1 MANTHT
7 QVQLFFKCNK
17 LLDAD
22 ITSKSDPYVV
32 VYDLTGNGPKNAVG
46 RTETIRNNLNPV
58 FKTPVTVNYF
68 FEMRQE
74 IKLDIWDEDKG
85 KADDFLGR
93 ATFTMGQLMS
103 SPNSSLTLNLNVKGT
118 VTVTASLIG
127 TSKGTAALQ
136 LRGRGL
142 KQMNCIGK
150 TDAFIVISRQLPTGQ
165 KRQVYKTEVQK
176 KTLNPQWKTTPPLD
190 LVDLC
195 GGEAATPCIALDCYN
210 KNSRSGEP
218 MGGCLFTMEQLLAA
232 GGKEFELTMN
242 KKGKTKS
249 YGFIAIDRCDFL
261 KGYDFLEYLQ
271 AGMEINI
278 AFSIDFTSSNG
289 PPNDPRSLHFYD
301 PQRPNN
307 YIRAMLA
314 VSDVVQE
321 YDSDRMFPAY
331 GFGAIA
337 PFTNGTSHFFPLS
350 GNPANAYL
358 NGMQAVVD
366 TYARLLPMLRFSGPT
381 NFTPTIR
388 TITEGAHQARG
399 VYTILLILTDGAI
412 TDMQDT
418 IDAIV
423 DADDAPLSIVIIGVG
438 NADFS
443 SMERLDGDTVPLT
456 NRRGNKTRRDL
467 VQFVPFNQ
475 FEGRDPA
482 TLAAAVLH
490 EVPRQVEIW
499 GQLSHTSPEA
509 FHK

>member
-1 MANTHT
+1 MTTTNTVV
-7 QVQLFFKCNK
+7 QVYVKCNK
-17 LLDAD
+17 LKDTD
-22 ITSKSDPYVV
+22 VTSKSDPYAIL
-32 VYDLTGNGPKNAVG
+32 YEITDGRRAEAG
-46 RTETIRNNLNPV
+46 RTEVVRNNLNPE
-58 FKTPVTVNYF
+58 FQTCIPVNYF
-68 FEMRQE
+68 FEMRQTMRVE
-74 IKLDIWDEDKG
+74 IWDKDTKT
-85 KADDFLGR
+85 KDDPLGS
-93 ATFTMGQLMS
+93 AQFTMGQLMS
-103 SPNSSLTLNLNVKGT
+103 SRGSTLTLNLDLKGT
-118 VTVTASLIG
+118 VTLTASYIG
-127 TSKGTAALQ
+127 SQRGTVALTF
-136 LRGRGL
+136 RGRDL
-142 KQMNCIGK
+142 KKMDLFSK
-150 TDAFIVISRQLPTGQ
+150 SDPYFFLYRQLPSGQ
-165 KRQVYKTEVQK
+165 RVQNYKSEVIDN
-176 KTLNPQWKTTPPLD
+176 TLNPQWKTTPPLD
-190 LVDLC
+190 LAKLC
-195 GGEAATPCIALDCYN
+195 GGDVASPSIVFECFDKDTSNDDA
-210 KNSRSGEP
+210 
-218 MGGCLFTMEQLLAA
+218 MGGFVVSGEQLLAA

-249 YGFIAIDRCDFL
+249 YGFIAIDRCDYVRSFS
-261 KGYDFLEYLQ
+261 FPEYLQ
-271 AGMEINI
+271 GGLQLNI

-388 TITEGAHQARG
+388 TITEGARQARG

-443 SMERLDGDTVPLT
+443 SMEQLDGDGGVLRDRS
-456 NRRGNKTRRDL
+456 RRCSRRDV

-482 TLAAAVLH
+482 TLAAAVLK
-490 EVPRQVEIW
+490 EVPLQVEMW
-499 GQLSHTSPEA
+499 GRIVQTNPGA
-509 FHK
+509 FSRS